1 MTETFPEIRGRPY
14 QEDVARVVPA
24 LWARGYVAP
33 LVTSPVG
40 SGKTRMMAMLARER
54 LIRGQADFWQ
64 LSHRR
69 ELTWNQHRAFR
80 EFGLPAQPLMA
91 GDASPR
97 PPADGSP
104 LLVTA
109 SIGTLAHRVV
119 EPARS
124 VAVVSVDE
132 GHLAVARTWR
142 EVLDSLRRTYATVR
156 AVFWS
161 GSPYRLDGRDL
172 GDVSDYIYEPTTPAE
187 LFDAGW
193 LTEPVVL
200 GVDDPDLGGIPK
212 RHGDFVQEAAAE
224 RFDRPKLVG
233 HVVETWIA
241 LAEGEPSVLFATTR
255 AHSAHLAE
263 RFRAFGVRALHLDG
277 NTPTRERDRALARLS
292 VGGLSSTH
300 PEALDVVCC
309 ADLLTTGWDPP
320 SDYEKV
326 KTDPT
331 FWLGKSYPPPYHPIR
346 VMVDCRPTESVCL
359 YRQEEGRITRADK
372 DWARVIS
379 HTGNWSRLGF
389 LREHHGFRFGGI
401 RNGSGK
407 ASKRPG
413 EAAPYQAKRCPSCLA
428 TWPPTTISCGCCG
441 GPLSEP
447 ETPPV
452 ETDVPASAFEVVS
465 DGRLKILP
473 PDPRAETEHLVA
485 LWLSWFRR
493 NEKRVGEG
501 KLPIKPG
508 QVARM
513 FMSKWGRWP
522 SREVSTAAKTEANKR
537 RKSRE
542 QRRTED

>member
-1 MTETFPEIRGRPY
+1 MTETFPEIVGRPY
-14 QEDVARVVPA
+14 QEETARVVPE
-24 LWARGYVAP
+24 LWAKGYQAP

-54 LIRGQADFWQ
+54 FLRGKADFWQ

-80 EFGLPAQPLMA
+80 VFGLPAQLLMA
-91 GDASPR
+91 GGASPR
-97 PPADGSP
+97 PPQDGSP
-104 LLVTA
+104 LLVAA
-109 SIGTLAHRVV
+109 SIGTLAHRTI
-119 EPARS
+119 EPART

-142 EVLDSLRRTYATVR
+142 EVMNSLRAAYPTVR

-172 GDVSDYIYEPTTPAE
+172 GDISDYLYEPTTPPE

-193 LTEPVVL
+193 LVEPVVL

-224 RFDRPKLVG
+224 RFDRPKLIG

-241 LAEGEPSVLFATTR
+241 LAEGEPTILFATTR

-263 RFRAFGVRALHLDG
+263 RFRFFGVRALHLDG
-277 NTPTRERDRALARLS
+277 NTPTRDRDRALARLS
-292 VGGLSSTH
+292 IGGLSSSH
-300 PEALDVVCC
+300 PEALDVICC

-326 KTDPT
+326 IADPS
-331 FWLGKSYPPPYHPIR
+331 FWLGRSFPPTYHPLR

-401 RNGSGK
+401 GNDARKGTKGLREVS
-407 ASKRPG
+407 
-413 EAAPYQAKRCPSCLA
+413 PYRAKRCPACLA

-441 GPLSEP
+441 AILAEP
-447 ETPPV
+447 EAPLA

-473 PDPRAETEHLVA
+473 PDPAAEREHLIA
-485 LWLSWFRR
+485 LWLSWFSR
-493 NEKRVGEG
+493 NERRASEG
-501 KLPIKPG
+501 KPPIKPG

-513 FMSKWGRWP
+513 FQGKWGRWP
-522 SREVSTAAKTEANKR
+522 PREVSSAAKNEANKR
-537 RKSRE
+537 RKARE
-542 QRRTED
+542 QRTKK